1 MPPNPTRMWATRDG
15 PLFDLDDLRVHDIP
29 PPPPPRRSPTPMFRF
44 VLLLCILALTS
55 ALNAGVSARVPSRTA
70 VTMSATGRRAA
81 VAGLFAATLAQS
93 ASAKTIE
100 EIAAESN
107 KAAVADRE
115 AAAAAPVR
123 AATPRPAAPCGASP
137 PAPPHLPHRC
147 PRAGAGRGREQA
159 AADHRHRRRRH
170 AALDGLLR
178 REPQAPRHEGRERRQ
193 GRRLHEVVEPAPP
206 VSGRRRLNHTPPR
219 SR

>member
-1 MPPNPTRMWATRDG
+1 
-15 PLFDLDDLRVHDIP
+15 
-29 PPPPPRRSPTPMFRF
+29 MFRF
-44 VLLLCILALTS
+44 LLLCVILALTS

-123 AATPRPAAPCGASP
+123 AATPRPTAQRAALP
-137 PAPPHLPHRC
+137 PAPPHLPRRC
-147 PRAGAGRGREQA
+147 PARAGAGRGREQA